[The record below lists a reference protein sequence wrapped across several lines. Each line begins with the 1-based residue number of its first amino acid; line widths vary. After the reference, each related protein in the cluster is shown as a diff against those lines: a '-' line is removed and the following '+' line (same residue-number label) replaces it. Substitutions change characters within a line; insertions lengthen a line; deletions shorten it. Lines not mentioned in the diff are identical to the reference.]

1 MNSMRQLAGIIL
13 SALTL
18 NAQAQTTT
26 SNFPARPLRIIV
38 GYAPGGGADITAR
51 VIGQKMSEDLGQP
64 IVIENRVGASG
75 AIAVAAVAK
84 ASADGYFLLMM
95 TAGELV
101 QPALRNNLPYDVQA
115 DLAPVA
121 LVGISPFVLV
131 VHPSV
136 SANNVAELVMLA
148 KAQPGKL
155 NFASSGIGTSPHLA
169 GELFAQLSNTT
180 ITHIPYKGGAQAA
193 AATLSGEVQL
203 SFPATTS
210 ALPLIQ
216 AGKLRPLAVT
226 TARRTSFLPTVPTVE
241 ETGLGKFDRSSWY
254 GLMAP
259 AGTPKAVIA
268 RLNDAVK
275 KALNTPEVKRSFQ
288 EQGIDAAGNSPEQ
301 FASFIRSELEVNAA
315 IVKSARIKAE

>member
-1 MNSMRQLAGIIL
+1 QI
-13 SALTL
+13 
-18 NAQAQTTT
+18 
-26 SNFPARPLRIIV
+26 
-38 GYAPGGGADITAR
+38 
-51 VIGQKMSEDLGQP
+51 
-64 IVIENRVGASG
+64 
-75 AIAVAAVAK
+75 
-84 ASADGYFLLMM
+84 
-95 TAGELV
+95 
-101 QPALRNNLPYDVQA
+101 
-115 DLAPVA
+115 
-121 LVGISPFVLV
+121 
-131 VHPSV
+131 
-136 SANNVAELVMLA
+136 
-148 KAQPGKL
+148 
-155 NFASSGIGTSPHLA
+155 
-169 GELFAQLSNTT
+169 
-180 ITHIPYKGGAQAA
+180 
-193 AATLSGEVQL
+193 

-226 TARRTSFLPTVPTVE
+226 TARRTSFLPSVPTVE

>member
-1 MNSMRQLAGIIL
+1 M
-13 SALTL
+13 
-18 NAQAQTTT
+18 
-26 SNFPARPLRIIV
+26 
-38 GYAPGGGADITAR
+38 
-51 VIGQKMSEDLGQP
+51 
-64 IVIENRVGASG
+64 
-75 AIAVAAVAK
+75 
-84 ASADGYFLLMM
+84 
-95 TAGELV
+95 
-101 QPALRNNLPYDVQA
+101 QA

-301 FASFIRSELEVNAA
+301 FASFIRSELEVTAA